1 MRKRSGSPSS
11 LRPDAVG
18 LYRRLF
24 IVTYTLI
31 VVILLCLP
39 IFFIPQPE
47 APPKM
52 ELAASIISTTLVI
65 EHKGGPVLHENN
77 VRIYLGVNTTFTRYA
92 KISDGMAGAKTWSKG
107 ENWSMDISNEI
118 VMAQDTNSEVFVQIM
133 DTRHKEILFEKT
145 FDIPQD
151 PSRIPDLGIE
161 RGSLIFSDMQ
171 PSNSVLITIS
181 VKVVNFGPVNV
192 SDAVVKFFDGTTLIK
207 KVERIG
213 QLNRSGLLDDRRIV
227 SIVWRTTYLGKHIIS
242 ATVVPRPNER
252 NTANNYISD
261 DLCVN
266 CDGAKP
272 DLIKPN
278 LILKS
283 LQIGSDPV
291 HSKEPVTVTA
301 TVGNSAKITATGFQ
315 LELGDVFEN
324 KNTTL
329 NKTTYK
335 GNVTYIKDVEIQF
348 NWTPMECGPHRFW
361 ANITKVLPS
370 GEDPMA
376 NANSIIDR
384 DYLETVYEVI
394 PTILVVD
401 DDHEP
406 DGSTDA
412 TTNVTDALGF
422 LNYDYDIYKVQGAAD
437 ANGPTIGVLE
447 NYPYVIWAFGN
458 QSQGTLTHT
467 DISALGTYLVDGTDR
482 NLLLIGKNLAND
494 DAFWN
499 NVLFRQATLGL
510 KERALDKGI
519 PSVLY
524 GVKDKFIA
532 HGAKY
537 DIRNGTN
544 DRADQLTPVD
554 GGEPVLTD
562 GLGNPYG
569 IAYHNTQRSNYKAV
583 VLGFDYS
590 SIDGKDNRSDFL
602 YSIMRW
608 FGKTDLRIDLK
619 VARDDI
625 SLKNDEGLVLPLAE
639 SHPVVGRRYQLIAQ
653 VWNIGGSPV
662 KAEVQ
667 FYEGTNYLGSVNPNV
682 PAMTLEPDRMALPG
696 KVSIT
701 FPWVPADAGKGW
713 IVVRIDPDGRIPF
726 SNDPLNGTGR
736 IFKTGTIA
744 DQAIEIHYLYDDFE
758 HGPGNWTHEISII
771 RINGEQPIEY
781 LNDTSPVGTNVV
793 GNIDWNA
800 TNGWNISPRWSHSS
814 PASFKVNEPRDWN
827 NPVFPSLKLAICID
841 DSGSMSWNDPKYQR
855 LDAVKKLIKWSFL
868 YPGDLV
874 AIYRFGT
881 EVTNLF
887 ETLNQTGSYDQYPF
901 NSTISYLEN
910 RPKNYTFNNNHGL
923 TSLHSC
929 ISKALQEMDPL
940 GIPYQY
946 PIIIAITDGT
956 NNNGVTFQ
964 NELPL
969 VRSSGVPLYMV
980 GMGNEASTNEMYDLA
995 EASNGGKYY
1004 HSLNADTIG
1013 QVLSKLIYDSGLY
1026 RPDDP
1031 APKRD
1036 ENSQVGPILPQQG
1049 YSDETGSRA
1058 LGKSGGELVML
1069 NPVGGESWNGSITRN
1084 ITWACKASVRAT
1096 CNSASIYIS
1105 YNNGDWIVMGRE
1117 KGTRLVYPGHYESI
1131 WYSKTTDM
1139 WYPNRPY
1146 PWIEDPQGFEVF
1158 TYAWHLPNDNALDVR
1173 LKICIDSDLTTCAES
1188 GRFDIHFTY
1197 WYYNFRASVYNLTT
1211 GEVNTRGLSK
1221 ATLRFWQL
1229 YDLLYTENGGVVQVG
1244 TSSTEN
1250 GVYKYKY
1257 VYPTQPYTGN
1267 LRLDKN
1273 VHDNYGNLIRWAWN
1287 GRSGGGTFTWEPV
1300 EVDLTPVLDPAR
1312 PWMKIRFSFYTWG
1325 YGNGG
1330 SWWIDDIT
1338 VTAQS
1343 DHNKIAWWNSP
1354 DNWEYYSWQAGI
1366 DPSAM
1371 RPHSG
1376 THMWWN
1382 HDPLAGNDLTG
1393 GTDDSL
1399 RSPSIDLRNARD
1411 PRLSAYFKFNIDG
1424 ADGRPPDG
1432 FRVEG
1437 SSDNGM
1443 TWAPLNE
1450 GPRASSGI
1458 SGHWSK
1464 EGKSPDGKKAVGG
1477 IQDGGGDSTAPVW
1490 VEAGTLWKLETN
1502 LTNWTGKV
1510 IILRFRVVTDLD
1522 LSHYG
1527 SDVTFKGLAI
1537 DDIIVREGP

>member
-1 MRKRSGSPSS
+1 
-11 LRPDAVG
+11 
-18 LYRRLF
+18 
-24 IVTYTLI
+24 
-31 VVILLCLP
+31 
-39 IFFIPQPE
+39 
-47 APPKM
+47 
-52 ELAASIISTTLVI
+52 
-65 EHKGGPVLHENN
+65 
-77 VRIYLGVNTTFTRYA
+77 
-92 KISDGMAGAKTWSKG
+92 
-107 ENWSMDISNEI
+107 MDISNEI
-118 VMAQDTNSEVFVQIM
+118 VMAQDTNSKVFVHIM
-133 DTRHKEILFEKT
+133 DTQHNDIIFKKT
-145 FDIPQD
+145 FEVPQD
-151 PSRIPDLGIE
+151 PNRIPDVGLE
-161 RGSLIFSDMQ
+161 KGSLIFSYRY
-171 PSNSVLITIS
+171 PENNVLIIIS

-192 SDAVVKFFDGTTLIK
+192 SDVIVKFYDGTTLIE
-207 KVERIG
+207 KVERIEP
-213 QLNRSGLLDDRRIV
+213 LNRLGLPNNNWTVD
-227 SIVWRTTYLGKHIIS
+227 IVWRTTYIGKHIIS
-242 ATVVPRPNER
+242 ATVVLRPNEKI
-252 NTANNYISD
+252 TANNYISD
-261 DLCVN
+261 YLVVGD
-266 CDGAKP
+266 DGGHP

-283 LQIGSDPV
+283 LQIGHGPV

-315 LELGDVFEN
+315 LEMGDVFGN

-335 GNVTYIKDVEIQF
+335 GNVTYIKDIEIQF
-348 NWTPMECGPHRFW
+348 NWTPMECGLHRFW
-361 ANITKVLPS
+361 ANITEVLPS
-370 GEDPMA
+370 GEDPTA
-376 NANSIIDR
+376 DANSILDR
-384 DYLETVYEVI
+384 DYLESIYVVI

-401 DDHEP
+401 DDQEP
-406 DGSTDA
+406 NGSTDA

-447 NYPYVIWAFGN
+447 DFPYVIWVFGD
-458 QSQGTLTHT
+458 QSYGTLTHN

-482 NLLLIGKNLAND
+482 NLLLIGNNLAND

-499 NVLFRQATLGL
+499 NVPFRQNTLGL
-510 KERALDKGI
+510 KERGLDKGL

-537 DIRNGTN
+537 DIRKGTN
-544 DRADQLTPVD
+544 DRADQLTLVD

-562 GLGNPYG
+562 GFGNPYG
-569 IAYHNTQRSNYKAV
+569 IAYHNTEGPNYKAV

-590 SIDGKDNRSDFL
+590 SIDGKDNRSEFL

-608 FGKTDLRIDLK
+608 FGKTDRRIDLK
-619 VARDDI
+619 IVRDDI

-667 FYEGTNYLGSVNPNV
+667 FYEGTNYLGSVNPYV
-682 PAMTLEPDRMALPG
+682 PAMTLNPDRMALPG
-696 KVSIT
+696 KANIA
-701 FPWVPADAGKGW
+701 FPWVPANAGKGL
-713 IVVRIDPDGRIPF
+713 IVVRVDPEGRIPL
-726 SNDPLNGTGR
+726 SNDSMNGTGKV
-736 IFKTGTIA
+736 FKNGNTVYLDT
-744 DQAIEIHYLYDDFE
+744 EINYLYDDFE
-758 HGPGNWTHEISII
+758 HGPDDWTHESTIM

-781 LNDTSPVGTNVV
+781 LNGTSLVGTNIV

-814 PASFKVNEPRDWN
+814 PAAFKVNEPRDWN
-827 NPVFPSLKLAICID
+827 YPIFPSFKLAICID

-855 LDAVKKLIKWSFL
+855 LDAVKKLVKW
-868 YPGDLV
+868 YGVPGDLV

-901 NSTISYLEN
+901 YSTLSYLEN
-910 RPKNYTFNNNHGL
+910 RPKNDTFNNNHGL

-929 ISKALQEMDPL
+929 ISKVIQEMDPWL
-940 GIPYQY
+940 TPHQY
-946 PIIIAITDGT
+946 PIILAISDGT

-964 NELPL
+964 DELPL
-969 VRSSGVPLYMV
+969 VRSSGVPLLMV
-980 GMGNEASTNEMYDLA
+980 GLGTEASTNEMYDLA

-1004 HSLNADTIG
+1004 HSLNADSIDR
-1013 QVLSKLIYDSGLY
+1013 VIYQLYNDPLLY
-1026 RPDDP
+1026 RPSP
-1031 APKRD
+1031 EKA
-1036 ENSQVGPILPQQG
+1036 PILDRNNLIGPVQPQQG
-1049 YSDETGSRA
+1049 FVEERKSRT
-1058 LGKSGGELVML
+1058 LGRSGDELVML
-1069 NPVGGESWNGSITRN
+1069 NPVGGENWNGSITRN

-1096 CNSASIYIS
+1096 CNSASIFIS
-1105 YNNGDWIVMGRE
+1105 YNNGDWIVMDRE
-1117 KGTRLVYPGHYESI
+1117 KGTRLEYPGHYESI
-1131 WYSKTTDM
+1131 WYSEANNM
-1139 WYPNRPY
+1139 WYPNKPF
-1146 PWIEDPQGFEVF
+1146 PWNEDPQGFEVF
-1158 TYAWHLPNDNALDVR
+1158 TYAWQLPNDNALDVR
-1173 LKICIDSDLTTCAES
+1173 LKVCIGAELTTCAES
-1188 GRFDIHFTY
+1188 GKFDIHYAY
-1197 WYYNFRASVYNLTT
+1197 WYYHSMVSVYNLTT
-1211 GEVNTRGLSK
+1211 SEVNTRGLSK

-1229 YDLLYTENGGVVQVG
+1229 YDLLYMENGGVVQVG

-1257 VYPTQPYTGN
+1257 VQPIQPYTGN

-1273 VHDNYGNLIRWAWN
+1273 VYDNYGNLIRWAWN

-1300 EVDLTPVLDPAR
+1300 EVDLTSILDPGR

-1330 SWWIDDIT
+1330 SWEIDDIT
-1338 VTAQS
+1338 VTTQR
-1343 DHNKIAWWNSP
+1343 DDNMIAWWNYP
-1354 DNWEYYSWQAGI
+1354 DNWEYYSWQDGI
-1366 DPSAM
+1366 DPPAM

-1382 HDPLAGNDLTG
+1382 HDSLARNDFPSG
-1393 GTDDSL
+1393 IDDGL
-1399 RSPSIDLRNARD
+1399 RSPSINLSNAKN

-1443 TWAPLNE
+1443 TWTPLNE
-1450 GPRASSGI
+1450 GPRASWGI

-1464 EGKSPDGKKAVGG
+1464 EGKSPDGKKAAGG

-1502 LTNWTGKV
+1502 LTNWAGKV

-1522 LSHYG
+1522 PSHYA
-1527 SDVTFKGLAI
+1527 SDATFKGLAI